1 VPSRLTRSGDST
13 APWYAVR
20 GGRLLD
26 PLADG
31 VAVRTISARYMTG
44 PVANGVVLALAFVS
58 PWISLA
64 GHVALAAL
72 CLIPERRPRAAWAGA

>member
-1 VPSRLTRSGDST
+1 M
-13 APWYAVR
+13 
-20 GGRLLD
+20 
-26 PLADG
+26 
-31 VAVRTISARYMTG
+31 AVRTISARYMAG

-72 CLIPERRPRAAWAGA
+72 CLIPGRQPRAAWSGA